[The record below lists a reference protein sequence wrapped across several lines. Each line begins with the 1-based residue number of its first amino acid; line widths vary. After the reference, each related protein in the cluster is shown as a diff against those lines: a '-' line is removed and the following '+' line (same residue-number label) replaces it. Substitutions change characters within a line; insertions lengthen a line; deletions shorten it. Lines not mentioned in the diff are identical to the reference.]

1 MHVKSEF
8 KFSLTEHREK
18 DVVRAVRRKPGR
30 TERGPGFSEGSA
42 QSKISSDSDWASA
55 HQITRTVVIFM
66 K

>member
-1 MHVKSEF
+1 MHVKSEI

-18 DVVRAVRRKPGR
+18 DVVCTVRRKPGR
-30 TERGPGFSEGSA
+30 TERRPGFSQGSA
-42 QSKISSDSDWASA
+42 QSKITSDSEASA